1 MHWAIQALKLAADVF
16 VAGSRS
22 DTVISSKARGGI
34 WYKKKNKKSSG
45 EVTKLI
51 ALIGVLVL
59 EGNVVQ
65 ATNARD
71 A

>member
-1 MHWAIQALKLAADVF
+1 VF
-16 VAGSRS
+16 VAGSSS
-22 DTVISSKARGGI
+22 DTVISSKASRGV
-34 WYKKKNKKSSG
+34 WYQKKKTKNSSG

-65 ATNARD
+65 ATNARN

>member
-1 MHWAIQALKLAADVF
+1 V
-16 VAGSRS
+16 VYG
-22 DTVISSKARGGI
+22 T
-34 WYKKKNKKSSG
+34 KKKNKKSSG

>member
-1 MHWAIQALKLAADVF
+1 MVQ
-16 VAGSRS
+16 
-22 DTVISSKARGGI
+22 
-34 WYKKKNKKSSG
+34 KKKNKKSSG